1 MKRALALLL
10 SASLT
15 LSLPPAAAEAV
26 EPLRREAAPAPL
38 LLAAPEN

>member
-15 LSLPPAAAEAV
+15 LSL
-26 EPLRREAAPAPL
+26 RREAAPAPL